1 MPTQGAHL
9 PVLTYFQRRKPYSS
23 GGDAVRFRVGLR
35 SAVCPPLLTASAA
48 RALLDASAAP
58 LLPAARDTLLA
69 ALDAGWAD
77 PRRLHAEG
85 RQARAL
91 LDRAREV
98 VAAGLGVRPP
108 ELSFLPSG
116 PVALR
121 AGCEGL
127 LHAGRRRGARLVASA
142 VEHSAVLTLGRH
154 RAATTGDADRFEEVP
169 VDRLGPGRRR
179 GARPRPGR
187 AGDGG
192 RGGAVAP
199 TREVGTRQ
207 PLAGRGSA
215 PGPAAYR
222 CWWTPWPRSAGTRP
236 PPRTTCWPATPAPG
250 AAPAGV
256 GVLVVPERTR
266 WRRPGPAS
274 ELEGGRTD
282 AEPVVALALAAAE
295 AWQQT
300 EATRADRAGRAAALV
315 DRIRAAVAGIPD
327 TEVVGDPADRLPHVV
342 TFSCLYVDGEA
353 LVGELD
359 RRGFA
364 VASGSACTSSTL
376 EPSHV
381 LAAMGVLTHGN
392 VRVTLPLEAVAPAA
406 RRRRGAVPRGAA
418 RRGGGRPRRARGGGP
433 VTGIEVDARGLRC
446 PLPVIRLAAA
456 ARDAAAGTVV
466 TVLATDPAARHDV
479 PAWCRMRG
487 QELRTVTD
495 EVDRD
500 GSTYQRFVVVVGAP

>member
-1 MPTQGAHL
+1 
-9 PVLTYFQRRKPYSS
+9 VSS
-23 GGDAVRFRVGLR
+23 TPRTPG
-35 SAVCPPLLTASAA
+35 T
-48 RALLDASAAP
+48 RALLDASTAP

-108 ELSFLPSG
+108 EVSFLPGG

-127 LHAGRRRGARLVASA
+127 MHAGRRRGSRLVATA
-142 VEHSAVLTLGRH
+142 VEHSSILTLGRH
-154 RAATTGDADRFEEVP
+154 HAGAAADPALFEEVP
-169 VDRLGPGRRR
+169 VDRLGRVDLDRLGSALAEPGTV
-179 GARPRPGR
+179 A
-187 AGDGG
+187 A
-192 RGGAVAP
+192 AVQAANG
-199 TREVGTRQ
+199 EVATRQ
-207 PLAGRGSA
+207 PLGEVLQRARAHGVPLLVDALPSLGREAVPASYDVLAGDARSWGG
-215 PGPAAYR
+215 PG
-222 CWWTPWPRSAGTRP
+222 
-236 PPRTTCWPATPAPG
+236 
-250 AAPAGV
+250 GV

-266 WRRPGPAS
+266 WRRPGPVS

-282 AEPVVALALAAAE
+282 AEPVVALVLAAAE

-300 EATRADRAGRAAALV
+300 EATRAAEQARASALV
-315 DRIRAAVAGIPD
+315 DRIRAAAGTIPD
-327 TEVVGDPADRLPHVV
+327 TEVVGDPVDRLPHVV

-381 LAAMGVLTHGN
+381 LAAIGVLTHGN
-392 VRVTLPLEAVAPAA
+392 VRVTLPLEAVAPQRDADVERFLAVLPEAVAA
-406 RRRRGAVPRGAA
+406 VRAELGAA
-418 RRGGGRPRRARGGGP
+418 
-433 VTGIEVDARGLRC
+433 GL
-446 PLPVIRLAAA
+446 
-456 ARDAAAGTVV
+456 
-466 TVLATDPAARHDV
+466 
-479 PAWCRMRG
+479 
-487 QELRTVTD
+487 
-495 EVDRD
+495 
-500 GSTYQRFVVVVGAP
+500 